1 VDFIVGGKLS
11 LLLGQALLFAAIV
24 LMTYGVMD
32 FLFIR
37 TGIGRRLREKMTV
50 PAVLSTKGFGR
61 SLDEMLFKRY
71 EKYLTPA
78 SEKELS
84 AIRWSL
90 TRAGYRSQSD
100 VRLFYGFRILL
111 AIAALLAG
119 ITVLPVVMIKMQTY
133 MIVLAM
139 LLTVLIGFFI
149 PALWIERTYQ
159 SRRAQIQDSFPD
171 VLDLLLVCIEAGHG
185 FDQALNRVVSEM
197 ATSSPVLADELLMVT
212 REMRAGKDRH
222 RVLADFA
229 ERTNIDDIKSF
240 ITVLRQADKFGV
252 SIAQALRV
260 YAAEMRDKRYARA
273 EEKANMMP
281 IKLALGAIV
290 FTVPPAIIV
299 MVVPSVIMIVQN
311 LGGMK

>member
-1 VDFIVGGKLS
+1 VDFIVADRIS

-24 LMTYGVMD
+24 LITYGIMD
-32 FLFIR
+32 FLSIR
-37 TGIGRRLREKMTV
+37 TGIGRRLHEKIFY
-50 PAVLSTKGFGR
+50 PAALSAKGFGH
-61 SLDEMLFKRY
+61 SLDEILFKRY
-71 EKYLTPA
+71 EKYLTPS
-78 SEKELS
+78 SEEDLS

-111 AIAALLAG
+111 AAVALLAG
-119 ITVLPVVMIKMQTY
+119 ITVLPVIMIKMQTN
-133 MIVLAM
+133 MIILAM
-139 LLTVLIGFFI
+139 LPTVLIGFFI

-159 SRRAQIQDSFPD
+159 SRRSQIRDSFPD

-212 REMRAGKDRH
+212 REIRAGKDRH

-229 ERTNIDDIKSF
+229 DRTGIDDIKSF

-260 YAAEMRDKRYARA
+260 YSSEMRDKRYARA

-299 MVVPSVIMIVQN
+299 MVVPSVIMVVQN